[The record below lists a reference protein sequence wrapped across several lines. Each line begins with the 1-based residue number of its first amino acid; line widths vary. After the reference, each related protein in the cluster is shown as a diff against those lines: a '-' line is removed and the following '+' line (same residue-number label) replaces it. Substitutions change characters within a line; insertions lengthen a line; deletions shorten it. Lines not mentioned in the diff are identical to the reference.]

1 MRQVL
6 TLLPGMVAL
15 GLDAYVVAGV
25 LPQISASLHQ
35 PVPAVGQLVT
45 VFTLSY
51 ALLSPIA
58 ATLVTGKPMRVVLLS
73 ALAVFTVGNAL
84 SAVATSLAFLLLSR
98 VIAGFGAGLYSPMS
112 AATAAALVPPERR
125 GRALAL
131 ITIGLSSG
139 TVAGVPL
146 GLLLASHA
154 GWRGTFWLVTALGV
168 VAMIG
173 VAVSLPAIPPA
184 APPSLRARLG
194 VLADRH
200 VLSIVLVTVFS
211 TLTSLGTYTY
221 IAPILNRDNVT
232 LYLVI
237 WGLGGL
243 AGNLLVGA
251 VIDRWRDT
259 RALMGVLLTVMGASL
274 ALLPVGPPA
283 LLVFLWGASA
293 WSCPATQQ
301 HRVMAARPLEGPVAV
316 SLNASAIYL
325 GSSLGAGLGG
335 MVLAGG
341 GAPAW
346 LAYGFGGLAVCAAVL
361 NQLITAKVPAAQQV

>member
-25 LPQISASLHQ
+25 LPEISASLHE
-35 PVPAVGQLVT
+35 PVPSVGQLVT

-58 ATLVTGKPMRVVLLS
+58 ATLLTGKPMRVVLLS
-73 ALAVFTVGNAL
+73 ALAIFTVGNAL
-84 SAVATSLAFLLLSR
+84 SALATSLTFLLLTR
-98 VIAGFGAGLYSPMS
+98 VVAGLGAGLYSPMS
-112 AATAAALVPPERR
+112 AATAAALVAPERR

-146 GLLLASHA
+146 GLLLAAHT

-184 APPSLRARLG
+184 SPPPLKARLG

-221 IAPILNRDNVT
+221 IAPILGRDNVT
-232 LYLVI
+232 AYLVI
-237 WGLGGL
+237 WGFGGL
-243 AGNLLVGA
+243 VGNLLAGV

-259 RALMGVLLTVMGASL
+259 RALMGVLLTVMGLSL

-301 HRVMAARPLEGPVAV
+301 HRVMAARPAEGPVAV

-341 GAPAW
+341 AAPAS
-346 LAYGFGGLAVCAAVL
+346 LAFVFGGLAVLAAVL
-361 NQLITAKVPAAQQV
+361 NHLITAKPVLSNA

>member
-1 MRQVL
+1 MPRVL
-6 TLLPGMVAL
+6 PLLPGMVAL

-25 LPQISASLHQ
+25 LPQLSASLNQ

-51 ALLSPIA
+51 AVLSPIA
-58 ATLVTGKPMRVVLLS
+58 ATLLTGKPMRAVLLT
-73 ALAVFTVGNAL
+73 ALAVFTFGNAL
-84 SAVATSLAFLLLSR
+84 SAVAGSLAFLLLSR

-146 GLLLASHA
+146 GLLLADHV
-154 GWRGTFWLVTALGV
+154 GWRGTFWLVTALGL
-168 VAMIG
+168 VAIGG
-173 VAVSLPAIPPA
+173 VAVVLPAIPPA
-184 APPSLRARLG
+184 APPSLKARLS

-200 VLSIVLVTVFS
+200 VLAIVLVTVFS

-221 IAPILNRDNVT
+221 VAPILGRDDVVV
-232 LYLVI
+232 YLVI

-243 AGNLLVGA
+243 IGNLLTGA

-259 RALMGVLLTVMGASL
+259 RTLMSVLLTVMGVNL

-301 HRVMAARPLEGPVAV
+301 HRVMAARPAEGPVAV

-325 GSSLGAGLGG
+325 GSALGAGLGG

-341 GAPAW
+341 GAPAV
-346 LAYGFGGLAVCAAVL
+346 LAYVFGGLAVLAAVL
-361 NQLITAKVPAAQQV
+361 NHLITVRPVLSGV

>member
-1 MRQVL
+1 MLKVL
-6 TLLPGMVAL
+6 PLLPGMVAL

-25 LPQISASLHQ
+25 LPQISASLQQ

-58 ATLVTGKPMRVVLLS
+58 ATFATGKPMRTVLLC
-73 ALAVFTVGNAL
+73 ALTVFTIGNAL
-84 SAVATSLAFLLLSR
+84 SAVATSLTLLLLTR

-112 AATAAALVPPERR
+112 AATAATLVPPERR

-146 GLLLASHA
+146 GMLLASHV

-173 VAVSLPAIPPA
+173 VAVLLPAIPPA
-184 APPSLRARLG
+184 AAPSLRARLS

-221 IAPILNRDNVT
+221 IAPILGRDNVT
-232 LYLVI
+232 FYLVV
-237 WGLGGL
+237 WGFGGL
-243 AGNLLVGA
+243 VGNLVVGA

-259 RALMGVLLTVMGASL
+259 RTLMGVLLVVMGASL
-274 ALLPVGPPA
+274 ALLPVGPPG
-283 LLVFLWGASA
+283 LLIFLWGASA

-301 HRVMAARPLEGPVAV
+301 HRVMAARPGEGPVAV

-325 GSSLGAGLGG
+325 GSALGAGLGG
-335 MVLAGG
+335 VVLASG
-341 GAPAW
+341 GAPAV
-346 LAYGFGGLAVCAAVL
+346 LAPVFGGLAVFAALL
-361 NQLITAKVPAAQQV
+361 NHLITARPVLSSA